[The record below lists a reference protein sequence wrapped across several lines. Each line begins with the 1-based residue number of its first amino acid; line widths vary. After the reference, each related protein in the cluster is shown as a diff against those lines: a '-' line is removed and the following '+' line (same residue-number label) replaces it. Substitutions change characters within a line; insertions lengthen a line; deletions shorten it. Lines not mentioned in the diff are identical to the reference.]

1 MKFSIKAAALVTTFF
16 AAFSSNADVI
26 STYDI
31 DFATADLEAHQQNSN
46 STYDVYTNG
55 VLNLR
60 ENAWI
65 TLNLFDTFGISEL
78 DLDNGATSYNFTFD
92 IRVLP
97 GARNPN
103 PNPFTEIAGVWF
115 ADFTNGEQNHD
126 ASRTFNLAGTQNF
139 GIQDLEYTNAPRW
152 ETFSINL
159 DDYFSGVITD
169 IVFINDCDLN
179 AGCGD
184 MKTRFRNASITE
196 VSEPGAMS
204 LILLGMGLMGWRAR
218 RQK

>member
-1 MKFSIKAAALVTTFF
+1 MKFSIKAAALVTTFL

-31 DFATADLEAHQQNSN
+31 DFATADLEAHQQNSS

-60 ENAWI
+60 ENAWV

-97 GARNPN
+97 GVRNPN

-115 ADFTNGEQNHD
+115 ADFT
-126 ASRTFNLAGTQNF
+126 
-139 GIQDLEYTNAPRW
+139 
-152 ETFSINL
+152 
-159 DDYFSGVITD
+159 
-169 IVFINDCDLN
+169 NDCDLN

>member
-1 MKFSIKAAALVTTFF
+1 MKFSIKAAALVTTFL

-31 DFATADLEAHQQNSN
+31 DFATADLEAHQQNSS

-60 ENAWI
+60 ENAWV

-97 GARNPN
+97 GVRNPN
-103 PNPFTEIAGVWF
+103 PNPFTEIAGRQLPPEACGTQRITGCEPGLLAAARRNHHSAHMDAKRVPLTVQ
-115 ADFTNGEQNHD
+115 AVCERTNGRAHG
-126 ASRTFNLAGTQNF
+126 SLSAG
-139 GIQDLEYTNAPRW
+139 
-152 ETFSINL
+152 
-159 DDYFSGVITD
+159 
-169 IVFINDCDLN
+169 
-179 AGCGD
+179 
-184 MKTRFRNASITE
+184 
-196 VSEPGAMS
+196 
-204 LILLGMGLMGWRAR
+204 
-218 RQK
+218 